1 MVKNFDGKGVIY
13 VRTPIIERFHL
24 IPLLSVLVLFF
35 LFSVIIMAENTM
47 PDPAPKQIT
56 QYLERK
62 GYDMSDVYFEI
73 IRARAGYLPDIYRS
87 SEAIL
92 YENRET
98 ELWEVRCMA
107 INTKVYY
114 IIRPFYGESP

>member
-13 VRTPIIERFHL
+13 VRTPIIQRLHL
-24 IPLLSVLVLFF
+24 TPLLTVFFLFF

-47 PDPAPKQIT
+47 PDPAPKKISQF
-56 QYLERK
+56 LERK
-62 GYDMSDVYFEI
+62 GYDMSDVYFETI
-73 IRARAGYLPDIYRS
+73 IVRAGYLPDIYRS
-87 SEAIL
+87 SKAIL
-92 YENRET
+92 YENQET

-107 INTKVYY
+107 INTKVHY